1 MESFTKKNYKSLE
14 KALNYHK
21 TTKMKPADVDRSMH
35 NDFNKENIKEGL
47 EVKVANNVGIS
58 IYKNILQNI
67 SCQIGLDLKVK
78 KTVPWTYVI
87 SDLNGEKIGRT
98 FYEKEFQKRS
108 LEKVVNY
115 MLNGKETIIRLIDRW
130 IKRHK
135 MNDSFFFRNQDLQ
148 EKECKLN

>member
-1 MESFTKKNYKSLE
+1 
-14 KALNYHK
+14 
-21 TTKMKPADVDRSMH
+21 MH
-35 NDFNKENIKEGL
+35 IDFNKENNKEGP

-78 KTVPWTYVI
+78 TTVPWTYVI

-130 IKRHK
+130 IKRHN

>member
-35 NDFNKENIKEGL
+35 IDFNKENIKEGL

-67 SCQIGLDLKVK
+67 SCQIGLDLKAK